1 MLDLTK
7 WINLDSAINVQI
19 GYAEGMAESLTA
31 NQATALLGVSR
42 ATLYAYVSRGLVRSE
57 PGTGRTRDR
66 LYAAEDVLTL
76 VRRKDERRDPEKKVQ
91 AALQWGSPLMESELT
106 LIRDGQL
113 FYRGQNALELASH
126 ASLENIA
133 GLLWTGKLQAVNV
146 PLKAQL
152 SHLPMLAET
161 SLLES
166 FGHALTS
173 AGAHDLQ
180 ASDARLEALPGNA
193 ARILALL
200 FAVVE
205 RSLKLPAAP
214 DLALHERLG
223 RAWANGRPAE
233 TDLLRR
239 ALVLIADHELNISS
253 FTARCVASSGASLHH
268 VALAGLCALQGPN
281 HGLAVEQAAYLL
293 ELTEE
298 RGPHRAVAEFTRRTG
313 RLSGF
318 GHHLYPEGDPRA
330 RELLEH
336 MFTSFPKESAVQAAR
351 ALSHE
356 VERELGNRPNVDL
369 ALATVGR
376 LLGGP
381 AEQGVALF
389 VLGRTVG
396 WLAHGIE
403 AVRQRQTIRPRAKYV
418 GPMPSDA
425 PKT

>member
-1 MLDLTK
+1 MLDLIK
-7 WINLDSAINVQI
+7 RINLDSAINIQI
-19 GYAEGMAESLTA
+19 GYADGMAESFTA
-31 NQATALLGVSR
+31 SQATALLGISR

-57 PGTGRTRDR
+57 PGASRTRER
-66 LYAAEDVLTL
+66 RYAAEDVLTL

-126 ASLENIA
+126 TSLEKVA
-133 GLLWTGKLQAVNV
+133 GLLWTGKLRAVTV
-146 PLKAQL
+146 PLKARL
-152 SHLPMLAET
+152 SHLPMLTET
-161 SLLES
+161 TLLES
-166 FGHALTS
+166 FGHALIS
-173 AGAHDLQ
+173 AGARDLQ

-205 RSLKLPAAP
+205 RLLKLPAAP

-268 VALAGLCALQGPN
+268 AALAGLCALQGPN
-281 HGLAVEQAAYLL
+281 HGLAVERATDLL
-293 ELTEE
+293 EMAEG
-298 RGPHRAVAEFTRRTG
+298 RGAHRAIAEVTRRTG
-313 RLSGF
+313 RLPGF
-318 GHHLYPEGDPRA
+318 GHVLYPEGDPRA
-330 RELLEH
+330 RALLEH
-336 MFTSFPKESAVQAAR
+336 LFLTFPQEPAVQAAR
-351 ALSHE
+351 ALSRE
-356 VERELGNRPNVDL
+356 VEGVLGDRPNVDL

-376 LLGGP
+376 QLGGP
-381 AEQGVALF
+381 AEWGVALF
-389 VLGRTVG
+389 ALGRTVG

-403 AVRQRQTIRPRAKYV
+403 AVRQLQIIRPRAKYV
-418 GPMPSDA
+418 GLIPPGA
-425 PKT
+425 QQP

>member
-1 MLDLTK
+1 
-7 WINLDSAINVQI
+7 
-19 GYAEGMAESLTA
+19 MAESLTA
-31 NQATALLGVSR
+31 HQATALLGVSR

-57 PGTGRTRDR
+57 PGTGQTRER
-66 LYAAEDVLTL
+66 LYAAEDVVTL
-76 VRRKDERRDPEKKVQ
+76 VRRKEERRDPEKKVQ
-91 AALQWGSPLMESELT
+91 VALQWGSPLMESELT

-113 FYRGQNALELASH
+113 FYRGRNALELADY
-126 ASLENIA
+126 APLEKVA
-133 GLLWTGKLQAVNV
+133 GLLWTGKLQAVKM

-152 SHLPMLAET
+152 SHLPMLSGT
-161 SLLES
+161 TLLES

-173 AGAHDLQ
+173 AGARDLQ

-223 RAWANGRPAE
+223 RAWANGRSAE

-268 VALAGLCALQGPN
+268 AALAGLCALQGPN
-281 HGLAVEQAAYLL
+281 HGLAVEQAAHLL
-293 ELTEE
+293 ELAEE
-298 RGPHRAVAEFTRRTG
+298 RGAHRAITELTRRTG

-318 GHHLYPEGDPRA
+318 GHLLYPEGDPRA
-330 RELLEH
+330 RALLEH
-336 MFTSFPKESAVQAAR
+336 MFSTFPQEPAVQAAH
-351 ALSHE
+351 ALSHN
-356 VERELGNRPNVDL
+356 VEHELGNRPNVDL

-376 LLGGP
+376 LLRGP
-381 AEQGVALF
+381 AEWGVALF
-389 VLGRTVG
+389 ALGRTVG

-403 AVRQRQTIRPRAKYV
+403 AISQRQTIRPRAKYV
-418 GPMPSDA
+418 GPTPSGSSEI
-425 PKT
+425 